1 MTLSSKKN
9 LAKTLA
15 TASLATLGVTACTQN
30 PFGSTQ
36 TANAPQ
42 STQDV
47 QTQQNIGTSTKTA
60 EAACS
65 EGVCGEAK
73 CGASTNKVAE
83 AACSEGVC
91 GEAKCGASH

>member
-1 MTLSSKKN
+1 MTLSSKKT

-36 TANAPQ
+36 TANTPQ

-47 QTQQNIGTSTKTA
+47 QTQLLKLLAVKACVVKPNVVQAPTKLLKLPVVKACAVKPNVVQATNI
-60 EAACS
+60 
-65 EGVCGEAK
+65 
-73 CGASTNKVAE
+73 
-83 AACSEGVC
+83 
-91 GEAKCGASH
+91 HR